1 MTSFEQELSNLVY
14 FYALH
19 QIIRHRQVHTPLH
32 HTSLNINGELRVNAQ
47 EVKEITPFSHRT
59 FTPIFL

>member
-1 MTSFEQELSNLVY
+1 MATLKQKISSLVY

-19 QIIRHRQVHTPLH
+19 QIIRYRPVHTPLH
-32 HTSLNINGELRVNAQ
+32 YTSLNINGELRRNAQ
-47 EVKEITPFSHRT
+47 EVKEITPFSHKA

>member
-1 MTSFEQELSNLVY
+1 MASFEQELSNLVY

-19 QIIRHRQVHTPLH
+19 QIFRHRQVHTPLH

-47 EVKEITPFSHRT
+47 EVKEISPFSHKA

>member
-1 MTSFEQELSNLVY
+1 MAPFEQGLSNLVY

-19 QIIRHRQVHTPLH
+19 QIIRHRQVHTPLP

-47 EVKEITPFSHRT
+47 EVKEITPFSHKV

>member
-19 QIIRHRQVHTPLH
+19 QIILHRQVHTPLH
-32 HTSLNINGELRVNAQ
+32 HTSLNINGELRRNAQ
-47 EVKEITPFSHRT
+47 EVKEITPFSHKA